1 MLLLQ
6 KPLAAL
12 ERLPL
17 LTVCPSPTPP
27 PRPPRSGPT
36 IVSVDATYYDAVAC
50 VKGPT
55 EGGPWAKFNCTL
67 CQGTKCTAME
77 SCPIGARRRRL
88 AADNTCTSECY
99 LPSLEASTA
108 YK

>member
-1 MLLLQ
+1 MPQ
-6 KPLAAL
+6 VMPSHSG
-12 ERLPL
+12 R
-17 LTVCPSPTPP
+17 PSPTTPP
-27 PRPPRSGPT
+27 PCPLCSGPT
-36 IVSVDATYYDAVAC
+36 ILSVEPSYYDAVAC

-67 CQGTKCTAME
+67 CQGAACKE
-77 SCPIGARRRRL
+77 LEPCPIGARRRRL

-99 LPSLEASTA
+99 LPSLEASTT